1 MIEFAKFYR
10 DRLNIEQK
18 KKMKILID
26 GGAKIQSKNH
36 FVTLSAVNE
45 LFNRMRAAG
54 YDDVMIQ
61 NKLSDELLLKGLINE
76 TEHFERTIR

>member
-61 NKLSDELLLKGLINE
+61 NKLADELLLKGLINE